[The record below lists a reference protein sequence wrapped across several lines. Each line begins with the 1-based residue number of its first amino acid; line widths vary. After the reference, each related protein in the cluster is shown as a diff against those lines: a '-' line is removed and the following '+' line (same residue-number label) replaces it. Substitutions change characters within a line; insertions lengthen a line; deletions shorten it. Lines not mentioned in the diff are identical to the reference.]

1 MRILW
6 PPGPDCAFIPPPR
19 LWGKC
24 GSSCSSALKG
34 DTSIMQLEFQQLDLR
49 YRELRVVDRERD
61 ARLLASLA
69 GIGQKTPVL
78 VVCSVDD
85 RYVLIDGYRRVDALN
100 RLKADTVEA
109 LLLPIT
115 EPEGLILSHRMASSC
130 RKSALEEGWLLRE
143 LEHGHGMSRGELA
156 SKLLRSSSWVSRRL
170 GLVEVLPASVQ
181 EAVRAGKIGPH
192 AAMKSLLPLA
202 RANKEACETL
212 VKNLGA
218 AGAAV
223 RQMDELWR
231 GWRKG
236 SEEDRERIV
245 SHPALYL
252 AALSE
257 VGKSDAPEP
266 VPAAEAVRK
275 DLAAVGAICRRVKR
289 KFLAAH
295 EGGGTPAWPGAV
307 GLAWENAQSSFA
319 SLASVMEVRL
329 P

>member
-1 MRILW
+1 
-6 PPGPDCAFIPPPR
+6 
-19 LWGKC
+19 
-24 GSSCSSALKG
+24 
-34 DTSIMQLEFQQLDLR
+34 MQLEFHQLDLR

-69 GIGQKTPVL
+69 GVGQKTPVL
-78 VVCSVDD
+78 VVCSADD
-85 RYVLIDGYRRVDALN
+85 RYVLIDGYRRVDALH

-115 EPEGLILSHRMASSC
+115 EPEGLILSHRMASSH

-143 LEHGHGMSRGELA
+143 LERCHGLSRSELA

-170 GLVEVLPASVQ
+170 GLVEILPSSVQ
-181 EAVRAGKIGPH
+181 QAVRAGKIGPH

-231 GWRKG
+231 AWRKG

-245 SHPALYL
+245 SHPGLYL

-257 VGKSDAPEP
+257 VGKSDSPEP
-266 VPAAEAVRK
+266 VVAAESVRK
-275 DLAAVGAICRRVKR
+275 DLASAGGICRRVRR
-289 KFLAAH
+289 KILSAY

-307 GLAWENAQSSFA
+307 GLAWENAQSAFA
-319 SLASVMEVRL
+319 SLASVMTERL